1 MANAAG
7 SILGNPVHGLEDPAL
22 LTGSG
27 KYVDDLATVNAAHVM
42 FVRSTVAYGTV
53 QSVDVTE
60 AESMPGV
67 IAVYHAGN
75 SLGFTPFQ
83 SFPMVAETF
92 NRPVFAGDT
101 VRFVGDIVAAV
112 VAETRAQA
120 VDAIEAVVVDIDPL
134 QAIVDGP
141 DALAAGAPILFPE
154 AGANVCF

>member
-1 MANAAG
+1 
-7 SILGNPVHGLEDPAL
+7 
-22 LTGSG
+22 
-27 KYVDDLATVNAAHVM
+27 M

-53 QSVDVTE
+53 QSVDVSE

-75 SLGFTPFQ
+75 SLGFSPFQ
-83 SFPMVAETF
+83 SFPMIAETF
-92 NRPVFAGDT
+92 NRPVFAGET

-120 VDAIEAVVVDIDPL
+120 VDAMEAVVVDIDPL

-141 DALAAGAPILFPE
+141 THSRLARRSCSRGRAPTCVSPR
-154 AGANVCF
+154 ASAKTTRSKAPTRWPRSRW

>member
-1 MANAAG
+1 MAKAAG
-7 SILGNPVHGLEDPAL
+7 SILGNPVQRLEDPAL

-53 QSVDVTE
+53 RSVDVAD

-75 SLGFTPFQ
+75 GLGFTPVQ
-83 SFPMVAETF
+83 SFPMIAETF
-92 NRPVFAGDT
+92 NRPVFAGET
-101 VRFVGDIVAAV
+101 VRFVGDVIAAV

-120 VDAIEAVVVDIDPL
+120 VDAMEAVVVDIDPM
-134 QAIVDGP
+134 QAIVNCRV
-141 DALAAGAPILFPE
+141 AARRVPR
-154 AGANVCF
+154 